1 MSVDAKIPRLVILLT
16 LLITS
21 ACISQAAANPSA
33 YLVCAASYPNSC
45 TAPVGISAQKMPPVS
60 VVNRGPVLGPGSGS
74 ERLVPMTC
82 EKPGPIRAIAFYTV
96 GLIKSTVAVP
106 FRLLETVIPLSKN
119 SDCEPVRRVGSR
131 PFACQPQPGFPM
143 CRPAMSGCSPAS
155 PQLAPLPGFS
165 NQPQCSAFLPPHVVK
180 EYEFPPTESDNLLTG
195 LWNLPATLL
204 RQGRITGDI
213 FRNNLSPMESNK
225 R

>member
-1 MSVDAKIPRLVILLT
+1 MSIDPKIPRLVILLT
-16 LLITS
+16 LVITS
-21 ACISQAAANPSA
+21 ACLSQAAGDPPA
-33 YLVCAASYPNSC
+33 YYGSAASSPNSC
-45 TAPVGISAQKMPPVS
+45 AAPIGISAEKMPPVS

-74 ERLVPMTC
+74 ERLVPITC
-82 EKPGPIRAIAFYTV
+82 VEPGPIRAIAFYAV
-96 GLIKSTVAVP
+96 GLIKTTVAAP

-119 SDCEPVRRVGSR
+119 SDCEPVRPVGSA
-131 PFACQPQPGFPM
+131 PFACQPQQGFPM
-143 CRPAMSGCSPAS
+143 CKPPISGCPPAS

-165 NQPQCSAFLPPHVVK
+165 NQPHCGANLPPHVVK

-204 RQGRITGDI
+204 RQGRITGDV
-213 FRNNLSPMESNK
+213 FGKNLDPKESHK